1 MSLIEITKNKLEK
14 IFRDNRFH
22 DNRKPHNEA
31 LALEYFLRSK
41 QFLSSAVIVENE
53 AKELSMPY
61 LHLQGQS
68 IELALK
74 GFLLASKEE
83 PNKIHDLVEL
93 TSNTENVGLKLKQ
106 VEASM
111 IVLLNHYFYQD
122 LTTSTKFKSR
132 YPAKSQETT
141 GGPMP
146 DQKVVVD
153 LQNSIFLQ
161 AKKKCEFLN
170 LLP

>member
-141 GGPMP
+141 GG
-146 DQKVVVD
+146 QC
-153 LQNSIFLQ
+153 LI
-161 AKKKCEFLN
+161 KK
-170 LLP
+170 

>member
-22 DNRKPHNEA
+22 DDRKPHNEA

-141 GGPMP
+141 GG
-146 DQKVVVD
+146 QC
-153 LQNSIFLQ
+153 LI
-161 AKKKCEFLN
+161 KK
-170 LLP
+170 

>member
-122 LTTSTKFKSR
+122 LTTSTKFNSR

-141 GGPMP
+141 GG
-146 DQKVVVD
+146 QC
-153 LQNSIFLQ
+153 LI
-161 AKKKCEFLN
+161 KK
-170 LLP
+170 

>member
-1 MSLIEITKNKLEK
+1 MSLVETTKNKLEK
-14 IFRDNRFH
+14 VFRDNRFL
-22 DNRKPHNEA
+22 DIRKPHNEA

-41 QFLSSAVIVENE
+41 EFLSSAVVVENE
-53 AKELSMPY
+53 AKGLSMPC

-68 IELALK
+68 LELALK
-74 GFLLASKEE
+74 GFLLASKVE
-83 PNKIHDLVEL
+83 PNKVHDLVKL
-93 TSNTENVGLKLKQ
+93 TSKAENLGLELKQ
-106 VEASM
+106 IEASM

-132 YPAKSQETT
+132 YSARSQETT
-141 GGPMP
+141 GGPIP

-161 AKKKCEFLN
+161 AKQICEFLN